1 MGRRQRGGGGVKN
14 HCIGVFI
21 FTVSNNFCRVFYL
34 KIMQYSILAPSLAFQ
49 LLLSVHTLQVMMYC
63 TGGIRCE
70 RASALLGDV
79 AAASGGNFKPAGVFE
94 LRGGIERYL
103 KTYPEGGAWAGKN
116 YVFDRRQVQVSGC
129 FSVFVMLM

>member
-1 MGRRQRGGGGVKN
+1 
-14 HCIGVFI
+14 
-21 FTVSNNFCRVFYL
+21 
-34 KIMQYSILAPSLAFQ
+34 
-49 LLLSVHTLQVMMYC
+49 MYC

-79 AAASGGNFKPAGVFE
+79 AAASGGSFKPAGVFE

-116 YVFDRRQVQVSGC
+116 YVFDRRQVQVLEDLSLILCVVRSIPGVVWL
-129 FSVFVMLM
+129 SAS